1 MLLLVYFYNLPIS
14 FIVYR
19 FISNLYTF
27 ETFSR
32 FKTTNLDVELIL
44 VRGEGCQVFGVAY
57 RLRRFIGRQA
67 DLAMEMDTILF
78 CGVCRVRGG
87 GGA

>member
-1 MLLLVYFYNLPIS
+1 MLLLVYFYNLHIS

-57 RLRRFIGRQA
+57 IG
-67 DLAMEMDTILF
+67 LEGL
-78 CGVCRVRGG
+78 
-87 GGA
+87 